1 MQTAACARAS
11 SGKKSG
17 NAASSAA
24 NSAPG
29 QMEVFMPPP
38 RSARKGRAGA
48 QTSEQR
54 ENIAAALRRKS
65 GASRT
70 AFGQPVAGGR
80 KKMQDRRGR

>member
-29 QMEVFMPPP
+29 QMEVFMPS
-38 RSARKGRAGA
+38 RSARKGRVGA

-54 ENIAAALRRKS
+54 ENIAAALRRKP
-65 GASRT
+65 GASRI